1 VKELNT
7 TLKNTVLVFA
17 VIFFI
22 FVRPVN
28 AEETTNPNCTLEE
41 KQRLRELA
49 SATKTTY
56 EFKEYVNAD
65 GTTSMAYELTISN
78 FTNNFYV
85 WNEERGLLI
94 TYSNN
99 SVVTAERLM
108 PNVTYRL
115 PFYASSSS
123 LCNGNL
129 ILTKTVY
136 LPPYNYYSNDPLCKG
151 REEYELCKKHS
162 PIKIDSYEEFVNRM
176 QQYIKSLEQEDEQEQ
191 PTNNNKPVSIWIKIA
206 TFLVSNILYVTLPI
220 IIAGI
225 VIIVV
230 IELKKRRSIL

>member
-1 VKELNT
+1 MGT
-7 TLKNTVLVFA
+7 ILKKTALVFA
-17 VIFFI
+17 TMFFI
-22 FVRPVN
+22 FVCPVN

-41 KQRLRELA
+41 KQRLRELV

-65 GTTSMAYELTISN
+65 GTSSMAYQLTISN
-78 FTNNFYV
+78 FINDFYV

-94 TYSNN
+94 EYSNN
-99 SVVTAERLM
+99 NVATADRLM
-108 PNVTYRL
+108 PNVLYQL
-115 PFYASSSS
+115 PFYASSASP
-123 LCNGNL
+123 CNGYL

-136 LPPYNYYSNDPLCKG
+136 MPPYNYYSDDPLCKG
-151 REEYELCKKHS
+151 HEDYELCKKHS
-162 PIKIDSYEEFVNRM
+162 PIEIDSYEEFVNRM
-176 QQYIKSLEQEDEQEQ
+176 QSYIKSLEQEDDQET
-191 PTNNNKPVSIWIKIA
+191 PTSNDGSVSMWSKIA
-206 TFLVSNILYVTLPI
+206 SFLVSNILYVTLPI